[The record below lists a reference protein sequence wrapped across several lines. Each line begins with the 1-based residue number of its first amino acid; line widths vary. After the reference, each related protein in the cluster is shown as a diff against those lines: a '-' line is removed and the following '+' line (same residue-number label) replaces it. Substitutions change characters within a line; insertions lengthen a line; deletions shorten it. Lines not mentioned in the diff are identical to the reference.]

1 MGYVSDL
8 RKIVGTRPLILP
20 GAEVLVFDPEGR
32 ILLQRRADT
41 GEWAIPGGMMEPG
54 ESFEQTAR
62 REVEE
67 ECGLIL
73 GTLTL
78 LNIYSG
84 QDFYYRYP
92 HGDEVYNVSA
102 AFVCRDF
109 TGSLRTDDESTAIGF
124 YPMDAL
130 PGKLIFL
137 NQAVLDDY
145 LTRLTADN
153 PPTG

>member
-8 RKIVGTRPLILP
+8 RKLVGARPLILV
-20 GAEVLVFDPEGR
+20 GSEVLVFDPQGR

-54 ESFEQTAR
+54 ETLEETAR

-67 ECGLIL
+67 ETGLKP
-73 GTLTL
+73 GTLEL
-78 LNIYSG
+78 FNIYSG
-84 QDFYYRYP
+84 PDFFYRYP

-102 AFVCRDF
+102 AFICREYS
-109 TGSLRTDDESTAIGF
+109 GNLSTDDESTEVGF
-124 YPMDAL
+124 YPLDSL

-145 LTRLTADN
+145 LGRQ
-153 PPTG
+153 GK